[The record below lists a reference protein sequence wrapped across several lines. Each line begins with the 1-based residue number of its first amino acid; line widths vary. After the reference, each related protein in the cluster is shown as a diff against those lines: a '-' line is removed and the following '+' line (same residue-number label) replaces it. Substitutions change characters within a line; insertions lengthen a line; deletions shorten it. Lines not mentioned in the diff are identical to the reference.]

1 MFELGGPTAL
11 SMRAI
16 IARALRSADLRRPIF
31 PGPAALIKL
40 GLQPMRLVPEPLLTP
55 DAIDFINQPATVD
68 LAPLLARMPRRL
80 TTIRRRI
87 GDVPTPGRRPR
98 DPRVRPRHRPVASVG
113 PTGRGGDGG
122 RPMIAYLPQP
132 RSSRLANVAIGAI
145 PLAVGVCSSLL
156 TQEGLRVW
164 YRTIERPS
172 WNPPDWVF
180 GPVWTTL
187 YVMMGIALVQVVGA
201 ESDRVARQVGLGLF
215 VVQLILNFGWSWVF
229 FVNHDLFGAL
239 VEIIALW
246 LAIAATAVTF
256 AATRRSAG
264 LLLVPYLAWV
274 SFATVLTAAIWRL
287 NR

>member
-1 MFELGGPTAL
+1 
-11 SMRAI
+11 
-16 IARALRSADLRRPIF
+16 
-31 PGPAALIKL
+31 
-40 GLQPMRLVPEPLLTP
+40 
-55 DAIDFINQPATVD
+55 
-68 LAPLLARMPRRL
+68 
-80 TTIRRRI
+80 
-87 GDVPTPGRRPR
+87 
-98 DPRVRPRHRPVASVG
+98 
-113 PTGRGGDGG
+113 
-122 RPMIAYLPQP
+122 MIADMPQQ
-132 RSSRLANVAIGAI
+132 RSSRLASVAIGAI

-156 TQEGLRVW
+156 TREGLRVW

-187 YVMMGIALVQVVGA
+187 YVMMGIALVQIVGA

-215 VVQLILNFGWSWVF
+215 VVQLILNFGWSWIF

-239 VEIIALW
+239 VEIIVLW

>member
-1 MFELGGPTAL
+1 MTTPNASAL
-11 SMRAI
+11 SNGRQGSSI
-16 IARALRSADLRRPIF
+16 
-31 PGPAALIKL
+31 G
-40 GLQPMRLVPEPLLTP
+40 
-55 DAIDFINQPATVD
+55 
-68 LAPLLARMPRRL
+68 RRL
-80 TTIRRRI
+80 T
-87 GDVPTPGRRPR
+87 
-98 DPRVRPRHRPVASVG
+98 
-113 PTGRGGDGG
+113 
-122 RPMIAYLPQP
+122 
-132 RSSRLANVAIGAI
+132 NVAIGAI
-145 PLAVGVCSSLL
+145 PLAVGLAGSLA

-164 YRTIERPS
+164 YRTIERPD

-201 ESDRVARQVGLGLF
+201 ERDRVARQVGLGLF
-215 VVQLILNFGWSWVF
+215 VVQLILNFGWSWIF

-246 LAIAATAVTF
+246 LAIAATAVAF